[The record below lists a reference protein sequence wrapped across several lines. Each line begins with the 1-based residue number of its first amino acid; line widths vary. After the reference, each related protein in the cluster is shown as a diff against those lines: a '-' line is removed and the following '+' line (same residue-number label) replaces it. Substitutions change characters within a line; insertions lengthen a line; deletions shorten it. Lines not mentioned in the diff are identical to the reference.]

1 MRSRSVQNF
10 DLTAHCKLR
19 TITSDV
25 TCFPIPDTDTAHQ
38 TLEKGNTPRYSLTG
52 TLHHID
58 KVKTFP
64 RHLCAFWCLY

>member
-1 MRSRSVQNF
+1 MRSRKVF
-10 DLTAHCKLR
+10 KTLTSLHIANCG

-25 TCFPIPDTDTAHQ
+25 TCFPISDTDTE
-38 TLEKGNTPRYSLTG
+38 TLKKGNAPRYFLTG